1 MSLHSVLE
9 TGKKKFLKGNGFV
22 KKHILRDE
30 PWTIRK
36 AVTLSFTVLATLFI
50 TSIFFFFVAVTVFSI
65 GLPDIGDVDKTP
77 ISTEILDRNGTPL
90 YTIHGEENREYV
102 AYEKI
107 SPNIINATIS
117 IEDNGFWTHHGFDF
131 GGIAKAV
138 LNKVFGIGQAR
149 GGSTITQQYA
159 KNAFLTREK
168 SVIRKIRELILA
180 VKIEQKFDK
189 KKILELYLNEIPYG
203 NNTYGIQKAS
213 ETYFGKNAADLTIG
227 ESAILA
233 AIPQLPSYYN
243 PYGNQGH
250 SSLNRNFSPE
260 EIEKRNIQKE
270 ADLEED
276 EYTRGLLGKTVAI
289 DEKQNVYIAGR
300 TDSVLKRMEQLGY
313 ITSKEKDEAWKE
325 TQTIQFKPYR
335 DSVRAPH
342 FVFYVKELLEK
353 KYGKEVLENGG
364 LKVYTTIDWKLQE
377 VAEKTILERGDAN
390 EKNYK
395 ATDAAALFIDPRN
408 GQILTM
414 VGSRDYFN
422 DAIAGKVNVTT
433 RPRLPG
439 SSFKPFVYAQAF
451 LNRYSPATVLYDTPT
466 KIGTTDN
473 PQNYDGK
480 YYGPM
485 SMRKALPQSRN
496 IPAIKAYWM
505 AGEQTGIINLVRQM
519 GIEGLDLNHD
529 YGYPLAIGAGEVKM
543 TEMVTAYSVFAN
555 NGKKPTL
562 NPILKI
568 ENSRGEVLDEW
579 KQEKMPE
586 MPQVLD
592 PQVAYLINNILSDNS
607 VKLSNSLIIPGHDT
621 ATKTGTSTNTTKSKG
636 NALPVDLWVM
646 GYTPEIVGSVW
657 VGNAKGDPMTNG
669 ADGSTVSAPIW
680 KTIMTEALKEKPNTP
695 FLKPEGIQS
704 VSVSSA
710 TGLRPGPNTPKD
722 KISTELFASFAVPTE
737 VENIFFTEKIDKRN
751 NLKANDFCPTEVIE
765 ERTFQNH
772 KDPID
777 PFGNWVNGI
786 KEWYKNKEDGELGIP
801 PTDESPLCKEE
812 FAKKKPEIQILSPG
826 AGSII
831 TGNQIPVQTEIQS
844 KNGIK
849 KVEYFFGD
857 TPRFVRNSAP
867 FDEGTIKIPKYIKPG
882 EEYTI
887 KVRITD
893 QYDYTRE
900 SSIMIRL
907 ANPPESPEDP
917 KRTPAEAEVL

>member
-1 MSLHSVLE
+1 MSLNSVLE
-9 TGKKKFLKGNGFV
+9 SGKKKFLKGNGFV
-22 KKHILRDE
+22 KRHILRDE
-30 PWTIRK
+30 PWTVKK
-36 AVTLSFTVLATLFI
+36 AITLSFTILATLFI
-50 TSIFFFFVAVTVFSI
+50 TSIFFFFVAITVFSI
-65 GLPDIGDVDKTP
+65 GLPDIGDANKTA
-77 ISTEILDRNGTPL
+77 ISTEILDRNGTSL

-102 AYEKI
+102 PYDKI
-107 SPNIINATIS
+107 SPHIVNATIS
-117 IEDNGFWTHHGFDF
+117 IEDSGFWTHHGFDF

-138 LNKVFGIGQAR
+138 LNKVFSIGEAR

-159 KNAFLTREK
+159 KNAFLTTEK
-168 SVIRKIRELILA
+168 SIIRKIRELILA
-180 VKIEQKFDK
+180 VKIEQKYDK

-203 NNTYGIQKAS
+203 NNAYGIQKAA
-213 ETYFGKNAADLTIG
+213 ETYFGKNAADLTIA

-233 AIPQLPSYYN
+233 GIPQLPSYYN

-250 SSLNRNFSPE
+250 SRLNKTFSPE
-260 EIEKRNIQKE
+260 EIEKRDIQKE
-270 ADLEED
+270 SDLEEN
-276 EYTRGLLGKTVAI
+276 EYTFGLLGKSVAL
-289 DEKQNVYIAGR
+289 DDKRNVYIGGR
-300 TDSVLKRMEQLGY
+300 VDSVLKRMEQFGY
-313 ITSKEKDEAWKE
+313 ITKKEKDEAWKE
-325 TQTIQFKPYR
+325 TQEIQFRPYR

-342 FVFYVKELLEK
+342 FVFYVKEILEK

-364 LKVYTTIDWKLQE
+364 LKVYTTIDWNLQQL
-377 VAEKTILERGDAN
+377 AEKTILERGDAN

-395 ATDAAALFIDPRN
+395 ASDAAALFIDPRN

-439 SSFKPFVYAQAF
+439 SAFKPFVYAQAF
-451 LNRYSPATVLYDTPT
+451 LNRYSPATIIYDTPL
-466 KIGTTDN
+466 KIGVRDN

-485 SMRKALPQSRN
+485 PMRKALPQSRN
-496 IPAIKAYWM
+496 IPAVKAYWM
-505 AGEQTGIINLVRQM
+505 AGEQTGIINLVHQM

-562 NPILKI
+562 NSILKI
-568 ENSRGEVLDEW
+568 ENSKGEVLEEW
-579 KQEKMPE
+579 KQGGMPE

-607 VKLSNSLIIPGHDT
+607 VKLSNSLIIPGHDI

-636 NALPVDLWVM
+636 IALPVDLWVM

-657 VGNAKGDPMTNG
+657 VGNAKGDPMTNN

-680 KTIMTEALKEKPNTP
+680 KIIMTEALKDKPNAP

-722 KISTELFASFAVPTE
+722 KVVTELFASFAVPTE
-737 VENIFFTEKIDKRN
+737 IENIFFKEKVDARN
-751 NLKANDFCPTEVIE
+751 NLKANSFCPKEVIE
-765 ERTFQNH
+765 ERTFQDH

-777 PFGNWVNGI
+777 PFGNWVDGI
-786 KEWYKNKEDGELGIP
+786 KEWYKSKEGGGTGLP
-801 PTDESPLCKEE
+801 PTEQSPLCKEE
-812 FAKKKPEIQILSPG
+812 FAKKQPQIQIINPG

-831 TGNQIPVQTEIQS
+831 IDNQIPVEVQIQS
-844 KNGIK
+844 ANGIK

-867 FDEGTIKIPKYIKPG
+867 FNQGTIKIPKYTKPG

-887 KVRITD
+887 KARITD
-893 QYDYTRE
+893 TYDYTGE
-900 SSIMIRL
+900 AAITIRL
-907 ANPPESPEDP
+907 GFPTEGQQFIPELPFIQ
-917 KRTPAEAEVL
+917 